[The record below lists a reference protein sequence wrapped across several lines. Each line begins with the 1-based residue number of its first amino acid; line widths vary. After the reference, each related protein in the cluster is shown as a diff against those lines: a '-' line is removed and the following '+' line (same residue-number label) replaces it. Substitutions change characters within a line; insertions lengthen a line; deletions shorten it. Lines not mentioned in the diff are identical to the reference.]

1 MSSTDWPRC
10 QGGTPNRYS
19 GSARA
24 ILQVNAL
31 ATQTS
36 TTAIRRSVAH
46 MPLSWRNQ
54 SADVRIAFSQPMTS
68 AKDSLLS
75 LSAKCLLNHENRHK
89 ANLFAKAM
97 FGAACGASGLG
108 DNLIGGPPG
117 LLGLAPFSCGA
128 ARPQVRSTPAPGRP
142 GDGRR
147 KE

>member
-19 GSARA
+19 GSART

-54 SADVRIAFSQPMTS
+54 SADVCIACSQQMTS
-68 AKDSLLS
+68 AKDLLLPLPAKSLLYHEKRAKDKLKVCAGRDGFRS
-75 LSAKCLLNHENRHK
+75 LNVVSIFDVLLCTTK
-89 ANLFAKAM
+89 PYAN
-97 FGAACGASGLG
+97 
-108 DNLIGGPPG
+108 
-117 LLGLAPFSCGA
+117 
-128 ARPQVRSTPAPGRP
+128 
-142 GDGRR
+142 
-147 KE
+147 

>member
-19 GSARA
+19 GSART

-54 SADVRIAFSQPMTS
+54 SADVCIACSQQNGLQRRTRVLP
-68 AKDSLLS
+68 LP
-75 LSAKCLLNHENRHK
+75 AKCLLYHEKR
-89 ANLFAKAM
+89 AKDKLKVCA
-97 FGAACGASGLG
+97 
-108 DNLIGGPPG
+108 
-117 LLGLAPFSCGA
+117 
-128 ARPQVRSTPAPGRP
+128 GR
-142 GDGRR
+142 DGFPSLNDDSICDVLV
-147 KE
+147 